1 MTKIVVVE
9 KTGTLKEVDVKL
21 NDTSELYK
29 KAGFKSAEGFILQT
43 NWVSTSKKCA
53 YDVSLYAKT
62 TGRAGQENK
71 YDFPPP
77 VDDKLFF
84 GCCVLVAKN
93 SETNEMVNLTKE
105 HWNQC
110 YEHLFGGF
118 EDLGD
123 EDSEMSEDDVDDD
136 VSRTKEGYVK
146 DGFIVDDSELEL
158 EDDEDED
165 TDETE
170 LDDSEEDDE
179 EEEEEEEDDFEEEEE
194 EAPKK
199 SKKAKKPLRSEAKPI
214 KIAAKPKNAFVEPP
228 EKKPR
233 AKKAEAE
240 SKGKIVKTNSSN
252 YLNCSDELVEEDY
265 I

>member
-1 MTKIVVVE
+1 MTKIIIVE
-9 KTGTLKEVDVKL
+9 KPGTLKEVDVKL
-21 NDTSELYK
+21 KDTSELYK
-29 KAGFKSAEGFILQT
+29 KAGFKTAEGFTLQT
-43 NWVSTSKKCA
+43 HWTSTSKKCS

-77 VDDKLFF
+77 VDDRLFF
-84 GCCVLVAKN
+84 GCCALVAKN
-93 SETNEMVNLTKE
+93 SETDEMVDLTKE

-158 EDDEDED
+158 EDDDDEE

-170 LDDSEEDDE
+170 LDDSEED

-194 EAPKK
+194 EVTKK
-199 SKKAKKPLRSEAKPI
+199 SKKTKKPPAKPI
-214 KIAAKPKNAFVEPP
+214 KIAVKPKNAFVEPP

-252 YLNCSDELVEEDY
+252 YLNCSDELVEENY